1 MKIGPLDI
9 DKGVLLAPMEDVTDA
24 PFRLLCRRF
33 GADIVY
39 TEFISSEG
47 LIRAAAKSR
56 KKLTIF
62 EEERPLAI
70 QIFGGNIPVMIK
82 AAQIAE
88 AAGPEFID
96 INCGCWVKGVV
107 QRNAGAA
114 LLKDPDHMETMT
126 RAIVDSVKLPVTVK
140 TRLGWDK
147 PSINILEV
155 AQRLE
160 QAGVAALTLHC
171 RTRSQGHS
179 GEADWTWIPRV
190 KQVVNIPVILNG
202 DVKSPQDVERAFA
215 ETGCDAVMI
224 GRAAIQ
230 NPWIFREVK
239 HYMATHEILPPAT
252 FRERVQTCID
262 HVKHSLLYKENER
275 RAVLEF
281 RKYYTAYLKG
291 VPNISRVRAEMMQW
305 ETAAPVLER
314 LERLLEESIAEG
326 FADENAERV
335 AIEWDH

>member
-1 MKIGPLDI
+1 MTIGSVTVDR
-9 DKGVLLAPMEDVTDA
+9 GVLLAPMEDVTDA
-24 PFRLLCRRF
+24 PFRLICRRQ
-33 GADIVY
+33 GADLVY

-47 LIRAAAKSR
+47 LIRDAAKSR

-70 QIFGGNIPVMIK
+70 QIFGGNDPVMIK

-88 AAGPEFID
+88 AAGPEVID

-114 LLKDPDHMETMT
+114 LLKDPDHMERMV
-126 RAIVDSVKLPVTVK
+126 RSVVDAVKIPVTVK

-160 QAGVAALTLHC
+160 QTGIAALTLHC

-179 GEADWTWIPRV
+179 GEADWSWIPRV
-190 KQVVNIPVILNG
+190 KEVVKIPVILNG
-202 DVKSPQDVERAFA
+202 DVKTPQDVDRAFR

-230 NPWIFREVK
+230 NPWVFREVK
-239 HYMATHEILPPAT
+239 HYRETGELLAPPT
-252 FRERVQTCID
+252 FRERVETCITHFD
-262 HVKHSLLYKENER
+262 HSLLYKDTER

-281 RKYYTAYLKG
+281 RKYYAAYLKG
-291 VPNISRVRAEMMQW
+291 MPNIKSVRLEFMQW
-305 ETAAPVLER
+305 DTAAPVRER
-314 LERLLEESIAEG
+314 LHRLREEADAEG
-326 FADENAERV
+326 FAEMRSPVSDV
-335 AIEWDH
+335 AWDH